1 MSPFVGVA
9 ALEEEGRPLPGG
21 MACAWN
27 GVYPGARKLG
37 THVRP
42 PWAKWGPGIVGAL
55 GTLGSKSCVANC
67 DDGALTRGSG
77 AGGGGGNHD
86 GSDGGTPKRSH
97 SAGDSRARAESR
109 KCGGRGGSGGVGIVD
124 ATAA

>member
-1 MSPFVGVA
+1 MGVA

-42 PWAKWGPGIVGAL
+42 LWAKWGAGIVGAL
-55 GTLGSKSCVANC
+55 GTLGSNSCVASC
-67 DDGALTRGSG
+67 DDGALTGG
-77 AGGGGGNHD
+77 TAGGGG
-86 GSDGGTPKRSH
+86 
-97 SAGDSRARAESR
+97 AGLYD
-109 KCGGRGGSGGVGIVD
+109 GSGG
-124 ATAA
+124 TTRR